1 MKKTQN
7 IFFFAILLITCY
19 GCSDRSDS
27 VGVDVYHSFTL
38 NGHNYGLRDTINLAY
53 DVSWNTTLGS
63 SNLLSFNL
71 PYIKPG
77 ETTVYTSMIFYIEN
91 PILGDNVA
99 NLTWLSDPYSYREE
113 SNFRINLT
121 HLASS
126 PGDYYQGTFHGTIEC
141 MDFST
146 LNSNY
151 YASSGDFKV
160 YLEE

>member
-19 GCSDRSDS
+19 GCRDRAD
-27 VGVDVYHSFTL
+27 GVDVYHSFTL
-38 NGHNYGLRDTINLAY
+38 NGHNYGLTETINLAT

-63 SNLLSFNL
+63 SNTLSVNL
-71 PYIKPG
+71 PYILPG
-77 ETTVYTSMIFYIEN
+77 ATTVYSSMIFYIKN

-99 NLTWLSDPYSYREE
+99 TYTLLADGNSYREA
-113 SNFRINLT
+113 SSFRVNLT

-146 LNSNY
+146 YNSNY

>member
-7 IFFFAILLITCY
+7 IFMFAILLITCY
-19 GCSDRSDS
+19 GCRDRDRAD
-27 VGVDVYHSFTL
+27 GVDVYHSFTL
-38 NGHNYGLRDTINLAY
+38 NGHNYGLTESINLAS

-63 SNLLSFNL
+63 SNILSVNL
-71 PYIKPG
+71 PYILPG
-77 ETTVYTSMIFYIEN
+77 ETTVYSSMTFYIEN

-99 NLTWLSDPYSYREE
+99 NYTLLTGDKSYVEA
-113 SNFRINLT
+113 SSFRVNLT

-126 PGDYYQGTFHGTIEC
+126 PGDYYQGTFHGTIEIF
-141 MDFST
+141 DFST
-146 LNSNY
+146 SNSDY